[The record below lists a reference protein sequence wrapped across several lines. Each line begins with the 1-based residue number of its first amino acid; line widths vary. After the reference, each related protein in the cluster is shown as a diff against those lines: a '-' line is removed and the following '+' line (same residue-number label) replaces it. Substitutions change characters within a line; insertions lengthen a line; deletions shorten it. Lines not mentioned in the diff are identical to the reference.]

1 MYFHSEEKIWRYFSS
16 EENTFPIGGEKV
28 LLAVDA
34 NILLFYKPNNATY
47 TGKHHHL
54 HLSRT
59 QTITTDVPISLLFS
73 CFLKYNQH

>member
-1 MYFHSEEKIWRYFSS
+1 MDFHSEEKTWRYFSS
-16 EENTFPIGGEKV
+16 EENASPIGGKRV

-34 NILLFYKPNNATY
+34 NILLFYKPNDATY

-59 QTITTDVPISLLFS
+59 QTITTDVTILLLFS
-73 CFLKYNQH
+73 CFLKYSQH